1 MSNFE
6 NSLVL
11 DNQSFKDK
19 IHSFLSEV
27 LPFLNRNHKL
37 ELREKALEA
46 LLSQDDLLVGICDED
61 LLTMVKAI
69 KLCFDKESLIQLALP
84 LLINISAE
92 SLIIFTKID
101 MTDLVEA
108 CFKASKNAEYENYAI
123 IFIAN
128 ISSLPEIASII
139 LETRYEGTRLANFI
153 IEKFIN
159 YNPQIEPLES
169 QVEHLDWDAF
179 DPLKHSGSILCNI
192 TQLEKGREIVCHRSS
207 EYIPRIC
214 SQVIYFNNTFNS
226 IALYPFVY
234 YYYYYYYYYHYYDH
248 YSLFSSLLFI
258 FLIYFKT
265 KIKNNNVIYYKK
277 LRCDQRILCDEDP
290 QLELL
295 KTVCSIMKSTG
306 GWLLKRKFFYIYFCL
321 LWLTLPFRS
330 RIW

>member
-6 NSLVL
+6 KVLVL

-19 IHSFLSEV
+19 IDSFLSEV

-46 LLSQDDLLVGICDED
+46 LLSQDELLVGICDED
-61 LLTMVKAI
+61 LLTMVEAI

-108 CFKASKNAEYENYAI
+108 CFKASKNAENENYAI
-123 IFIAN
+123 MFIAN

-139 LETRYEGTRLANFI
+139 LETRYQDTCLANFI
-153 IEKFIN
+153 IEKFIK

-179 DPLKHSGSILCNI
+179 DPLQHSGSILCNI
-192 TQLEKGREIVCHRSS
+192 TQLEKGREIVCNRSS
-207 EYIPRIC
+207 DYISRIC
-214 SQVIYFNNTFNS
+214 NQVIYFNNTF
-226 IALYPFVY
+226 
-234 YYYYYYYYYHYYDH
+234 
-248 YSLFSSLLFI
+248 
-258 FLIYFKT
+258 YF
-265 KIKNNNVIYYKK
+265 
-277 LRCDQRILCDEDP
+277 
-290 QLELL
+290 
-295 KTVCSIMKSTG
+295 
-306 GWLLKRKFFYIYFCL
+306 
-321 LWLTLPFRS
+321 
-330 RIW
+330 